1 MSAYHYVMIGYTH
14 IDPVWLWKRAEG
26 LQEVKASFASALDRM
41 EEFPEFRFTQTSIG
55 FLEWMKENCPGIYG
69 KIRERITEGR
79 WEVAGGMWVEPDCNL
94 PSGEALIRH
103 FLYGKDFV
111 KKEFGVVVT
120 EGLNPDSFGHGAN
133 LPAIFC
139 GCGIRSNTISRP
151 ARECVNLPALFVW
164 RSPDGS
170 SLPVER
176 TGGEY
181 MAWTRPAL
189 ERNIKESREG
199 LEEIGYNKMAVFYG
213 VGNHGGGPT
222 IDNICTIREM
232 IGNEPYRMEFGTL
245 GKFYSELETQNLPEV
260 TGELGRI
267 YFGCYSSDRDIK
279 QLNRKAEWTLL
290 KAEAVLAMAT
300 RWRGDKRESG
310 QEELSAAWKQAL
322 FNQFHDVLAGTSIE
336 PARNEACREF
346 HGAIAAAERIIQNG
360 VQAIANGVETRGDG
374 IPLLLINPTGAAFS
388 GILETNL
395 YVPRAQKKPL
405 RMRDPKGAEI
415 FCCESDYQNTSP
427 EGRKDILFHADIPA
441 YGYSVYR
448 VIGEAPNDESV
459 RQALYASQWELDN
472 GVIRVSLDKQTGCPR
487 SIVKGEKEILSG
499 ASAVRVFYD
508 DRGSWGEDIFVEK
521 PRGQFEAVKFRVVEA
536 NPLRAIVRVL
546 MRYKQSEM
554 RIDYILEAE
563 SDILKMAVRLHN
575 CEKHRQIDLC
585 IPTVDE
591 NPIVWTET
599 AFLAEQKID
608 PMGENPEY
616 YQHRFADVTAGD
628 GSGLAVLNDSIYAC
642 MQIKNEY
649 RLILSRSSAYARGG
663 KGELEENLEN
673 AFMDQG
679 TYDYEL
685 RLIAHD
691 HPLSKQRLFTES
703 DFLHMQPEYLGDNC
717 HQGALC
723 SRTGA
728 LMSVHLENAVTS
740 CLKRS
745 LSNPDALILRVFE
758 TEGKDGRLSLEY
770 QGKQY
775 ERALRPFEIVTLR
788 MEENHIV
795 ECDLLEEESSAVKE
809 ER

>member
-1 MSAYHYVMIGYTH
+1 MMSGYHYDMIGYTH

-26 LQEVKASFASALDRM
+26 LQEVKASFTSALDRM
-41 EEFPEFRFTQTSIG
+41 EEFPEFTFTQTSIS
-55 FLEWMKENCPGIYG
+55 FLEWLKENCPEIYE
-69 KIRERITEGR
+69 KIKNRIAEGR

-103 FLYGKDFV
+103 FLYGQDFV
-111 KKEFGVVVT
+111 KREFGITVT

-151 ARECVNLPALFVW
+151 ARECVNLPALFMW
-164 RSPDGS
+164 KSPDGS
-170 SLPVER
+170 TLSVER

-189 ERNIKESREG
+189 ERNIRESKDG
-199 LEEIGYNKMAVFYG
+199 LEEIGYDKMAVFYG

-222 IDNICTIREM
+222 VDNICTIREM
-232 IGNEPYRMEFGTL
+232 IREETGRMEFGTL
-245 GKFYSELETQNLPEV
+245 GKFYSTLKTENLPEV

-279 QLNRKAEWTLL
+279 RLNRGAEWTLL
-290 KAEAVLAMAT
+290 KAEAVLTMAAH
-300 RWRGDKRESG
+300 WGDNGRKTP
-310 QEELSAAWKQAL
+310 QEELSAAWKRTL
-322 FNQFHDVLAGTSIE
+322 FYQFHDVLAGTSVE
-336 PARNEACREF
+336 HARNEACLEF
-346 HGAIAAAERIIQNG
+346 QGAIAAAQRIIQNG
-360 VQAIANGVETRGDG
+360 VQAIANGVEMRGDG
-374 IPLLLINPTGAAFS
+374 IPLLLVNPTGADFS
-388 GILETNL
+388 GVLETNL

-415 FCCESDYQNTSP
+415 FCCESNYQNTSP
-427 EGRKDILFHADIPA
+427 EGRKDILFRAEIPA
-441 YGYSVYR
+441 FGYSVYR

-459 RQALYASQWELDN
+459 RQAVCASQWELNN
-472 GVIRVSLDKQTGCPR
+472 GIIRVSLDKQTGCPC
-487 SIVKGEKEILSG
+487 SIVKKEKELLSG
-499 ASAVRVFYD
+499 AAAVRVFYD
-508 DRGSWGEDIFVEK
+508 DRGSWGEDIFAEK
-521 PRGQFEAVKFRVVEA
+521 PVGMFEAVKFRVVEA
-536 NPLRAIVRVL
+536 NPFRAIVRVL
-546 MRYKQSEM
+546 MRYEQSEM

-591 NPIVWTET
+591 NPTVWTET
-599 AFLAEQKID
+599 AFLAEHKID
-608 PMGENPEY
+608 PFGENPEY

-642 MQIKNEY
+642 MQVRNEY

-663 KGELEENLEN
+663 KGELEESLEN
-673 AFMDQG
+673 TFMDQG
-679 TYDYEL
+679 SYNYEL

-691 HPLSKQRLFTES
+691 QPLPKQRLFTES

-717 HQGALC
+717 HQGVLY
-723 SRTGA
+723 SRTET
-728 LMSVHLENAVTS
+728 LVPVLHLENAVTS

-745 LSNPDALILRVFE
+745 LSNPDELILRVFE
-758 TEGKDGRLSLEY
+758 TEGKGGQLGLEY
-770 QGKQY
+770 RGQRY
-775 ERALRPFEIVTLR
+775 ERMLRAFEILTLR
-788 MEENHIV
+788 MSEKQIV
-795 ECDLLEEESSAVKE
+795 ECDMLEEERTVDM
-809 ER
+809 R